1 MDQNKAKTPIGAF
14 MDLAKEEIGNCI
26 AAITQENGIPADL
39 TVYILDSIRADYE
52 KAKAQYYV
60 NNFAEVQEPEPREEI
75 VDEYG
80 KHTNDT

>member
-1 MDQNKAKTPIGAF
+1 MEQNNKKTPIGAF

-26 AAITQENGIPADL
+26 ATITRENGIPADL

-60 NNFAEVQEPEPREEI
+60 NNFAAVQEPEPRKEI
-75 VDEYG
+75 MHEGG
-80 KHTNDT
+80 KED

>member
-1 MDQNKAKTPIGAF
+1 MEQNNKKTPIGAF

-60 NNFAEVQEPEPREEI
+60 NNFAAVQEPDPGKEI
-75 VDEYG
+75 MHEGG
-80 KHTNDT
+80 KED

>member
-1 MDQNKAKTPIGAF
+1 

-26 AAITQENGIPADL
+26 ATITQENGIPADL

-60 NNFAEVQEPEPREEI
+60 NNFAAVQEPEPGKEI
-75 VDEYG
+75 MHESG
-80 KHTNDT
+80 KKD